1 MKRIMWIQV
10 WLEPKG
16 ILMLNKVL
24 TSVEMCCYNKT
35 VAVVCNKVRPFN
47 DVSCPRKEG
56 HDQGASLS
64 GFFISRL
71 NPQGGLANGRW
82 FRTHPIK
89 RLRLLAR
96 RRVNL
101 QTVSQEQSRWVILAT
116 GPRKV
121 ALWKLKSDLMG
132 AVVSMRWLKL
142 DGDHPLVLPYCLNK
156 VDQVPNSRHNSG
168 YFIHPRS

>member
-1 MKRIMWIQV
+1 MH
-10 WLEPKG
+10 
-16 ILMLNKVL
+16 NKVL
-24 TSVEMCCYNKT
+24 TSVVQCYYNKT

-47 DVSCPRKEG
+47 DVSCPRKGG

-64 GFFISRL
+64 GFFIDRC
-71 NPQGGLANGRW
+71 NPQGGLANGQW
-82 FRTHPIK
+82 FRTHPKK

-132 AVVSMRWLKL
+132 AVVSSRWLKL
-142 DGDHPLVLPYCLNK
+142 DGDHPLVLPYCLNNI
-156 VDQVPNSRHNSG
+156 DRSPNPRHNSG
-168 YFIHPRS
+168 YFISPRS

>member
-1 MKRIMWIQV
+1 
-10 WLEPKG
+10 
-16 ILMLNKVL
+16 MLNKVL
-24 TSVEMCCYNKT
+24 TGVDKPEYNKS
-35 VAVVCNKVRPFN
+35 VVVENNRCKATKVSILPRPHG
-47 DVSCPRKEG
+47 VSTKVLN
-56 HDQGASLS
+56 SS
-64 GFFISRL
+64 GFFSLFKR